1 MGDKKDIKILLA
13 EDNQIIQRIAQF
25 TFRQLGVSVDIVSNG
40 GEAIEMFSKKKYEL
54 ILMDLQMPLVDGLE
68 ASRRIRAVEKQLYP
82 DSHAYIVALTA
93 NLISERKEDCLLAGM
108 DDFMEK
114 PFDNEKL
121 RALIARI
128 AE

>member
-25 TFRQLGVSVDIVSNG
+25 TFRQLGVLVDIVSNG
-40 GEAIEMFSKKKYEL
+40 REAIEMFSKSNYQL

-68 ASRRIRAVEKQLYP
+68 ASRQIRVIEKQLYP
-82 DSHAYIVALTA
+82 DSHTYIVALTA
-93 NLISERKEDCLLAGM
+93 NLISERKDDCLLAGM
-108 DDFMEK
+108 DDFIEK

-121 RALIARI
+121 RALISRI
-128 AE
+128 SE

>member
-13 EDNQIIQRIAQF
+13 EDNKIIQRIAQY
-25 TFRQLGVSVDIVSNG
+25 TFRQLGNSVDIVSNG
-40 GEAIEMFSKKKYEL
+40 EEAIEMFSKNNYQL
-54 ILMDLQMPLVDGLE
+54 IFMDLQMPLIDGLE
-68 ASRRIRAVEKQLYP
+68 ACRQIRALEKQLYP
-82 DSHAYIVALTA
+82 GSHAFIVALTA
-93 NLISERKEDCLLAGM
+93 NLISERKDDCLLAGM